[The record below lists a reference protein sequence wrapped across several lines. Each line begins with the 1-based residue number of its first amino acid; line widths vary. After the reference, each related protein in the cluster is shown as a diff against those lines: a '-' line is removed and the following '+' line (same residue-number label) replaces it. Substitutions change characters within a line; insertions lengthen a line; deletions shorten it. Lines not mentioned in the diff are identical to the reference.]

1 MKRARTLQARVN
13 LLAQVSIEPEEDVL
27 DDHGYAD
34 ADKQYVRTYFNTN
47 KIHCLRAKYIHGDK
61 NAPEF
66 YADNEALI
74 KHPPKAS

>member
-1 MKRARTLQARVN
+1 MLHLKVSGVIRKRVP
-13 LLAQVSIEPEEDVL
+13 IEPEAEAEGPDYEEVEKDPL
-27 DDHGYAD
+27 F
-34 ADKQYVRTYFNTN
+34 RLTYFNTN
-47 KIHCLRAKYIHGDK
+47 RIHCLRAKYIHGDK